1 VKLAPHRWRTPFVL
15 TALLLLAGLI
25 ALPASAAP
33 GAATATVTP
42 GSPPAGTTGSYTYT
56 LMPTSGQI
64 GSFDLTAPTGWTIK
78 SVDSAPS
85 GVQLAAGSST
95 VIQGRGLTI
104 TSSSPLTVG
113 FTAQAPC
120 AAGNNV
126 AWTTA
131 AKTGPNFTGAAVSV
145 NDVTASVSGTCTAE
159 FVTGRQPADAEFG
172 ANTNGPSQNLTSVAY
187 AANGSAIQA
196 IVKDASGTP
205 RPGTSVTLAFATNP
219 TGATLTGSI
228 TAVSNGSGLA
238 TFDGTCATCS
248 PIRIDK
254 IGQGY
259 KLKAAASDVVGTP
272 QPDAFGIY
280 QEGEACTTDP
290 CVVHGHNGNNSI
302 TTTVSAGAGGDL
314 GTFVSSNV
322 NVACTGYTP
331 LTDDAIVWKY
341 TGGGSQ
347 TIVIDLSKSIIRQIV
362 DRGSDHLDF
371 CFDSEGKPFTDKFGV
386 DHWGTSGNNT
396 NGLLADCNTGIDPAN
411 CIVSQTGLS
420 GGGRRVTV
428 IVADGRGKI

>member
-1 VKLAPHRWRTPFVL
+1 VKLATPRWRTPLIFLGV
-15 TALLLLAGLI
+15 LLLIGVLA
-25 ALPASAAP
+25 PAVSAAP

-42 GSPPAGTTGSYTYT
+42 GTVPAGTTESYTYT
-56 LMPTSGQI
+56 LTPTSGQAS
-64 GSFDLTAPTGWTIK
+64 SFNLTAPTGWTIK

-85 GVQLAAGSST
+85 GVQLASGSST

-120 AAGNNV
+120 AAADNV
-126 AWTTA
+126 AWTTSA
-131 AKTGPNFTGAAVSV
+131 RTGGNFNGASVSV
-145 NDVTASVSGTCTAE
+145 NDVSASVSGTCTAE
-159 FVTGRQPADAEFG
+159 FVTGRQAADAEFG
-172 ANTNGPSQNLTSVAY
+172 ANTNGPSQNITSVAY
-187 AANGSAIQA
+187 TANGAAIQA
-196 IVKDASGTP
+196 IVKDAGGNP
-205 RPGTSVTLAFATNP
+205 RPDTTVTLGFATNP
-219 TGATLTGSI
+219 TGATLAGSI
-228 TAVSNGSGLA
+228 SAVSNGSGLA

-248 PIRIDK
+248 PITINK

-259 KLKAAASDVVGTP
+259 KLKATGTGVVGTP
-272 QPDAFGIY
+272 QPDAFGVY
-280 QEGEACTTDP
+280 QEGEACATSP

-302 TTTVSAGAGGDL
+302 KTTVSAGAGGDL
-314 GTFVSSNV
+314 GTFVSADV
-322 NVACTGYTP
+322 NVACDGYIP
-331 LTDDAIVWKY
+331 LTNDAIVWKY

-347 TIVIDLSKSIIRQIV
+347 TIVIDLSKSVIRQIL

-396 NGLLADCNTGIDPAN
+396 NGLLSDCNRGIDPDN
-411 CIVSQTGLS
+411 CLVSETGLT
-420 GGGRRVTV
+420 GGGRRLTV

>member
-1 VKLAPHRWRTPFVL
+1 VKLLTPRWRTPLIFLGV
-15 TALLLLAGLI
+15 LLLIGVLA
-25 ALPASAAP
+25 PAVSAAP

-42 GSPPAGTTGSYTYT
+42 GTVPAGTTGSYTFT
-56 LMPTSGQI
+56 LTPTSGQI
-64 GSFDLTAPTGWTIK
+64 SSFNLTAPSGWTIAPLV
-78 SVDSAPS
+78 SPPAGVTRPSAS
-85 GVQLAAGSST
+85 Q
-95 VIQGRGLTI
+95 IQGRSLSI
-104 TSSSPLTVG
+104 SSSSPFSLS
-113 FTAQAPC
+113 FTAQAACSPAS
-120 AAGNNV
+120 AAWSV
-126 AWTTA
+126 A
-131 AKTGPNFTGAAVSV
+131 AKSGPNFNGSSFSV
-145 NDVTASVSGTCTAE
+145 NQPTTTLTGSCTAE

-172 ANTNGPSQNLTSVAY
+172 ANINGPSQNITSVPY
-187 AANGSAIQA
+187 TANGAPIQA
-196 IVKDASGTP
+196 TVRDATGAP
-205 RPGTSVTLAFATNP
+205 RPGTAVTLAFATNP

-228 TAVSNGSGLA
+228 SAVSNGSGLA

-248 PIRIDK
+248 PITIDE

-259 KLKAAASDVVGTP
+259 KLKAAASGVVGTP

-280 QEGEACTTDP
+280 QEGKACTTDP

-314 GTFVSSNV
+314 GTFVSSDV

-331 LTDDAIVWKY
+331 LTGDAIVWKY

-347 TIVIDLSKSIIRQIV
+347 TIVIDLSKSVIRQIV
-362 DRGSDHLDF
+362 DRGSDHLNF

-396 NGLLADCNTGIDPAN
+396 NGLLADCNTRIDPDN
-411 CIVSQTGLS
+411 CIVSETGLS
-420 GGGRRVTV
+420 GGGRRLTV